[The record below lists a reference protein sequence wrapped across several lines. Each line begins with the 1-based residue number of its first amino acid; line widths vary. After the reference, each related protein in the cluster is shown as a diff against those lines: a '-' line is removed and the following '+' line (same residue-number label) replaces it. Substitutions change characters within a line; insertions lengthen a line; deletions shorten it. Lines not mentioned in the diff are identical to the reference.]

1 MKTKIILAGMILSCL
16 ILQCSLMPAI
26 SIASVTPNLMI
37 VFIVSFGLM
46 RGKRAGLVIGFIS
59 GILIDLMHMSL
70 GYYIVGFH
78 GIIYMYIGYVSG
90 YCYRIFFDDDV
101 KMPVLL
107 TALGDLCYGII
118 VYGMQFLLRG
128 RVRFFYYLK
137 RIILPEVVYTIL
149 ITLVC
154 YWLFLYINR
163 KLEKAD
169 KRSVDS
175 FV

>member
-1 MKTKIILAGMILSCL
+1 MKTKLILAGMILACL

-26 SIASVTPNLMI
+26 SIASITPNLMI

-46 RGKRAGLVIGFIS
+46 RGKRAGLIIGFIS
-59 GILIDLMHMSL
+59 GILMDLMTMTL

-78 GIIYMYIGYVSG
+78 GIIYMFIGYFSG
-90 YCYRIFFDDDV
+90 YCYRIFYDDDV
-101 KMPVLL
+101 KMPVML
-107 TALGDLCYGII
+107 TAAGDLCYGIL
-118 VYGMQFLLRG
+118 VYIMQFLLRG
-128 RVRFFYYLK
+128 RVQFFYYLR
-137 RIILPEVVYTIL
+137 RIIMPEVVYTIL
-149 ITLVC
+149 LTLIC
-154 YWLFLYINR
+154 YWLFLFINR